1 MQENKTTTKLLK
13 RIEILG
19 EAVQTALEAVLEIQ
33 VAQIRKKRG
42 AKGYKM
48 RPKSCLFYRKSL
60 LYTLVL
66 KDYKAI
72 PAFSS
77 LASCIV

>member
-33 VAQIRKKRG
+33 VEQKLITYLLAENKEKNLKKSRFSG
-42 AKGYKM
+42 ALC
-48 RPKSCLFYRKSL
+48 P
-60 LYTLVL
+60 LYL
-66 KDYKAI
+66 
-72 PAFSS
+72 
-77 LASCIV
+77 